1 MLNSQASAATSTAL
15 LHAVDAAN
23 TAAATSGTGMWLD
36 VRPYD
41 GEILVTMNVGVVTA
55 GTITGKLQSAT
66 DANGTGAADISG
78 YTFTQVTTST
88 DLSTQTVVVDPKK
101 VTGGF
106 LGFVGT
112 IATGPAAVSVV
123 ASGKKKY
130 V

>member
-1 MLNSQASAATSTAL
+1 MLNSQASAATCTQIL
-15 LHAVDAAN
+15 LAVSAAN
-23 TAAATSGTGMWLD
+23 TAAATTSTSGGYLD

-41 GEILVTMNVGVVTA
+41 GELLVTMALGAVT
-55 GTITGKLQSAT
+55 GTIAGKLQSAS

-78 YTFTQVTTST
+78 ATFGTTAANSTTSI
-88 DLSTQTVVVDPKK
+88 VVDPKK

-112 IATGPAAVSVV
+112 IATGPSLISVTV
-123 ASGKKKY
+123 CGKKKY